1 MKKPSFLIII
11 LLLCIPALI
20 ALAVFLTGL
29 SERTLKNLQSMDQD
43 VKLAADYLEEMERSP
58 SDIQPAPG
66 FDMLETASDTAEAY
80 EDLTEETLESVM
92 EEPSSEKETQEAQAA
107 IPPAFPIPAD
117 HHVIFLG
124 DSRTVGMGSAEKQT
138 GDSCVYIGESGEG
151 YDWLIEFGIDQLDQA
166 IRAWPTAP
174 VVINFGVN
182 DCDAVYSY
190 IEVYRE
196 LEKGY
201 PDTSFYYLSVNPV
214 TKESPHVPLMDV
226 LRFNDKLRKAFPEQY
241 IDSCSWMLQEGY
253 EDVDGVHYSERQY
266 CLIHDFA
273 VRSVLEMQDKKED
286 PAGET
291 PFTEE
296 MTTSHS
302 Y

>member
-1 MKKPSFLIII
+1 
-11 LLLCIPALI
+11 
-20 ALAVFLTGL
+20 
-29 SERTLKNLQSMDQD
+29 
-43 VKLAADYLEEMERSP
+43 VKLAADYLEEMEHSP
-58 SDIQPAPG
+58 SDVQQSPG
-66 FDMLETASDTAEAY
+66 SEMPETATEAVAAY

-92 EEPSSEKETQEAQAA
+92 EELSSEKETQEARAA
-107 IPPAFPIPAD
+107 MQPAFPIPAD

-138 GDSCVYIGESGEG
+138 GDGCVYIGESGEG
-151 YDWLIEFGIDQLDQA
+151 YDWLIEFGIDLLDQA

-201 PDTSFYYLSVNPV
+201 PDTAFYYLSVNPV
-214 TKESPHVPLMDV
+214 TKESPHVPLIDV
-226 LRFNDKLRKAFPEQY
+226 LRFNEKLRKAFPEQY

-253 EDVDGVHYSERQY
+253 EDVDGVHYSEHQY

-273 VRSVLEMQDKKED
+273 VRSVLEMQDKEED
-286 PAGET
+286 PAGES
-291 PFTEE
+291 PLTEE